1 MTEMGRGK
9 NVMLLH
15 GWTCD
20 SHDWSGNC
28 RCLRASTRVVAVDL
42 RRHGR
47 SEVMPFGAYSP
58 ADYAADIEG
67 VISTK
72 HSGQKFII
80 VGHSMGGRSPPA

>member
-1 MTEMGRGK
+1 
-9 NVMLLH
+9 
-15 GWTCD
+15 
-20 SHDWSGNC
+20 
-28 RCLRASTRVVAVDL
+28 
-42 RRHGR
+42 
-47 SEVMPFGAYSP
+47 MPFGAYSP